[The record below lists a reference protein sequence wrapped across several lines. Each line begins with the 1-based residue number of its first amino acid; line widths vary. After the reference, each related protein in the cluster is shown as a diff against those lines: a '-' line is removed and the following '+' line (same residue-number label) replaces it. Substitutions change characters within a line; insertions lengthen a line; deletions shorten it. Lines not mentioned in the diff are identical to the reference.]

1 MASGRSSDARTRGRR
16 SALLQLV
23 AFLALTG
30 TLTSLIA
37 SQIARLDFSET
48 YEVTAVFDDVTGLL
62 EGDKVKIAGAPVGQV
77 GSIRVRDGRAE
88 VELKIR
94 AEHRVPRDSQA
105 AIRWRD
111 AISQRVVYLLPGTS
125 TERLRDGDRIRRTRS
140 VVDIGDLVNRL
151 EPLTRG
157 LDSGKVNEILMSV
170 YLALDGNE
178 DDIARLLTNVDKLSS
193 TIATRLET
201 LKTMLDDYS
210 TVTGII
216 AKRDEQIAKAADD
229 LVTLS
234 QAFVDNRKLVDDAV
248 KELSAMLRTTDR
260 VLGEN
265 SDDLAQV
272 VDRLSRVTD
281 GTQRNLDPLLETI
294 TVMGPKLQRLYD
306 TFNDG
311 QYVTGTA
318 PCVTLSPG
326 PCPFDPKLVGSTERP
341 ARSSES
347 LRKLILGGE

>member
-1 MASGRSSDARTRGRR
+1 MRDSSDVRRRGRR

-30 TLTSLIA
+30 ALTYVIA
-37 SQIARLDFSET
+37 SQIARLDFNET
-48 YEVTAVFDDVTGLL
+48 YEVTAVFDDVSGLV

-77 GSIRVRDGRAE
+77 GSIRVEDGRAK
-88 VELKIR
+88 VELEIY
-94 AEHRVPRDSQA
+94 AEHRLPADSQA

-111 AISQRVVYLLPGTS
+111 AISQRVVYLVPGTS
-125 TERLRDGDRIRRTRS
+125 AERLRDGDRIERTRS

-151 EPLTRG
+151 EPLTRN
-157 LDSGKVNEILMSV
+157 LDSTRVNQILMSV

-178 DDIARLLTNVDKLSS
+178 DDIAKLLTNIDEISS
-193 TIATRLET
+193 TLADRRET
-201 LKTMLDDYS
+201 LQKMLADYS

-216 AKRDEQIAKAADD
+216 AKRDKQIIKASDD

-234 QAFVDNRKLVDDAV
+234 QAFVDNRELVDDAL

-260 VLGEN
+260 VMGDN
-265 SDDLAQV
+265 ADDLTSV
-272 VDRLSRVTD
+272 VDRLAEVMG
-281 GTQRNLDPLLETI
+281 GTERNLGPLLETI

-326 PCPFDPKLVGSTERP
+326 PCPFAPKLVGSTAHP
-341 ARSSES
+341 AES
-347 LRKLILGGE
+347 PKALRKLILGGE